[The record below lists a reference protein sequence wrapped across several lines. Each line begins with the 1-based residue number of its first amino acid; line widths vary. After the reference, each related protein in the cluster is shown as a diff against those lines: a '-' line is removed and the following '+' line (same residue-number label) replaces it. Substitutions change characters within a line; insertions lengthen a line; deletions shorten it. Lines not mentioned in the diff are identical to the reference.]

1 MDALTALR
9 TVNELSSL
17 IDDIASAASDAEFEI
32 NDYWARDLD
41 GDAQDRVQD
50 LLDNIDSADKR
61 FRQVR
66 QELDDI
72 AALLTVL
79 RPIWEAVNPNLR
91 DSAWVWDELARIARE
106 L

>member
-9 TVNELSSL
+9 TVNELSGL
-17 IDDIASAASDAEFEI
+17 IDDVASAASDAEFEI
-32 NDYWARDLD
+32 NGYWARDLD

-50 LLDNIDSADKR
+50 LLGNIDSADKR

-66 QELDDI
+66 QELEDI

-91 DSAWVWDELARIARE
+91 GSAWVWDELARIARE